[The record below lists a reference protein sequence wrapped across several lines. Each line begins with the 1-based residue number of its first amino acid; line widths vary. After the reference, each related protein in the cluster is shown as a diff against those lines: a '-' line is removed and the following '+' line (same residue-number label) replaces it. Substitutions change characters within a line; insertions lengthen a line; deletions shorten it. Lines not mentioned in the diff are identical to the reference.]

1 MRTLRFRTALIWLSL
16 VSVCA
21 ACATNPVTGKREL
34 SFMSPER
41 ERALGAQEAEK
52 VSAQIGLVDDAE
64 LVAYVDS
71 IGQRLVGNVE
81 KRLVEG
87 VAPPT
92 TEYHFAIADM
102 PEPNAFALPGGWI
115 YVSRGLLSI
124 ANSED
129 EVANVVGHEIGHVVA
144 RHSAQRYTRQVVTG
158 VGSIAATIGAAVLL
172 GGDAGQT
179 VGQLSQALGAG
190 LIASYGRDQERQS
203 DEVGQ
208 ALAADTG
215 YDPAAIAE
223 FFRALER
230 EEIRLT
236 GTKRLP
242 SWLDSHPVTSERI
255 ASSTERAERLRVTPN
270 PAVSKDP
277 ESFLVKLEGLL
288 VGPNPAEGIFRG
300 DRFLHPG
307 FNFTMEFPAGWQQ
320 VNQKV
325 AVLGVAPNQEAIVA
339 LEAQSGTDPRAAAA
353 EFAQQAGITLQGG
366 RELKI
371 GGFAAYQAVAEV
383 STQNGARIAVDLT
396 WIAHPQLMFRI
407 TGQTLAE
414 KFRSFE
420 PRFRAT
426 AESVRTL
433 TRQERASITEKR
445 IHLVRAKSGET
456 LEALSRRTQNAWSVE
471 ETASAN
477 AISENAPLTGGRLV
491 KITRE
496 VPIPVEN

>member
-1 MRTLRFRTALIWLSL
+1 MRTLQSRSAIIWLSL
-16 VSVCA
+16 ISLCA

-52 VSAQIGLVDDAE
+52 VAAQIGLVDDAE
-64 LVAYVDS
+64 LTAYVDS
-71 IGQRLVGNVE
+71 IGQRLVGNVH

-92 TEYHFAIADM
+92 EEYHFAVADM

-124 ANSED
+124 ANSEA
-129 EVANVVGHEIGHVVA
+129 EVANVVAHEIGHVVA

-158 VGSIAATIGAAVLL
+158 VGSVAATIGAAVLL

-215 YDPAAIAE
+215 YDPAAMAE

-255 ASSTERAERLRVTPN
+255 ASSTERSSRLRVTPN
-270 PAVSKDP
+270 PEVPKGP
-277 ESFLVKLEGLL
+277 ESFLAKLEGLL
-288 VGPNPAEGIFRG
+288 VGPNPAEGVFQDR
-300 DRFLHPG
+300 RFLHPG
-307 FNFTMEFPAGWQQ
+307 FNFTMEFPEGWQLA
-320 VNQKV
+320 NQKV

-339 LEAQSGTDPRAAAA
+339 LEGQPGTDPRAAAA
-353 EFAQQAGITLQGG
+353 EFAQKSGVTLQGG
-366 RELKI
+366 RELRI
-371 GGFAAYQAVAEV
+371 GGFDAYHAVAEA
-383 STQNGARIAVDLT
+383 SAQSGARIAVDLT
-396 WIAHPQLMFRI
+396 WIAQPEVMFRI

-414 KFRSFE
+414 NFRTFE

-426 AESVRTL
+426 AESVRAL
-433 TRQERASITEKR
+433 TRTERASIKAKR

-456 LEALSRRTQNAWSVE
+456 LAALSRRTQNAWSVE

-477 AISENAPLTGGRLV
+477 AISESARLTGGRLV

-496 VPIPVEN
+496 APVE